1 LSCSLVAEFGLR
13 MPKFVPVTDSEKP
26 KAEQSAFSKDMMI
39 HRMFDDPHSVVKPH
53 ELQKRGFA
61 DGEVGW
67 GNLNS
72 YGSDEKDERAQIL
85 KHAEGSNKMV
95 RNEKGLWVKAKVVD
109 DDGGSQT
116 SSSQRGMGR
125 GRGIP
130 VLEKLRQEQAAESE
144 DNNEEY
150 VKSKRDVSESPQ
162 RRKDEPSR
170 RRDRND
176 RSRSDSRG
184 RRTSSRRNRSGSR
197 SPKRKEKS
205 WHRADSRRSRSR
217 DRNSRDRYNSRS
229 RDYERRK
236 SDRDDSRERTKRR
249 RSRSRSSSES
259 DRHRKRDR
267 SESKESRTIQK
278 VVKEQES
285 VRERS
290 LVADKNNES
299 NSKSAVMRESF
310 RRSPSPLDDRH
321 DSPSQMTAI
330 QVINHFHEVYSEK
343 SSKRLD
349 HIAEI
354 FEETA
359 AIQSMKALNKVYL
372 SGKDAVKSSFART
385 QPQTIVTS
393 KRIYIECPF
402 FKETNVSSSGADGLV
417 TYACD
422 LHRSGT
428 SPGLGDLSKDTVL
441 LYECGHNHILR
452 VWGMNDTSH
461 LSQNEDLTEDMVYD
475 SEIWKAIEKIIG
487 EKWKLVIEENQI
499 DLMLISHFHNYDK
512 MEVWG

>member
-1 LSCSLVAEFGLR
+1 

-95 RNEKGLWVKAKVVD
+95 RNEKGLWVKAKAVD
-109 DDGGSQT
+109 NGDGQS

-125 GRGIP
+125 GSGIP
-130 VLEKLRQEQAAESE
+130 VLEKLRQEQEVQNNESE
-144 DNNEEY
+144 DDSKEFR
-150 VKSKRDVSESPQ
+150 KSERDVSESPQ
-162 RRKDEPSR
+162 RRKEESFR
-170 RRDRND
+170 RRDRED
-176 RSRSDSRG
+176 RTRSGSRDRK
-184 RRTSSRRNRSGSR
+184 TSSRRNRSESR
-197 SPKRKEKS
+197 SPKRKE
-205 WHRADSRRSRSR
+205 RTRDDSRRRRSR
-217 DRNSRDRYNSRS
+217 DRNSRDRYDSRS
-229 RDYERRK
+229 RDYERK
-236 SDRDDSRERTKRR
+236 KINRDDSRENKRKR
-249 RSRSRSSSES
+249 RSRSSSEPES
-259 DRHRKRDR
+259 RDKHRKKRDR
-267 SESKESRTIQK
+267 SESEESLI
-278 VVKEQES
+278 V
-285 VRERS
+285 
-290 LVADKNNES
+290 
-299 NSKSAVMRESF
+299 SKSGKKEEEVIPEKLSSSGRKNETSSASAVHIRATDHSH
-310 RRSPSPLDDRH
+310 SPIDD
-321 DSPSQMTAI
+321 DGDLSPSQLTAI

-343 SSKRLD
+343 STKRLD
-349 HIAEI
+349 HIAEM
-354 FEETA
+354 FQEKAT
-359 AIQSMKALNKVYL
+359 IQSMKAINKIYL
-372 SGKDAVKSSFART
+372 SGNDLIKSSFSRT

-402 FKETNVSSSGADGLV
+402 FTEVNSTSSTTNSLV

-422 LHRSGT
+422 LHRAGT

-452 VWGMNDTSH
+452 VWGMNDTAH

-475 SEIWKAIEKIIG
+475 SDIWKAIEKIIG
-487 EKWKLVIEENQI
+487 EKWKQVIEENQI